1 MFTWPSDRNQ
11 WLCIL
16 GHRMLQFCTSGQTM
30 VQTPESAIKAVV
42 NPNDLHASRGQA
54 MVQFAAKRWFKSHAA
69 IGERSVSG
77 GLHET
82 ERSGVKEAWGYPSGG
97 GRAQVGRSGRQAKR
111 CPNMRAEGT
120 EDTTGR
126 RSAIRIAKP
135 SSRSLHSLRS
145 DSRKSPRIQ
154 MDEAFHCRCRQIGLV
169 AVLRWI

>member
-11 WLCIL
+11 WL

-82 ERSGVKEAWGYPSGG
+82 ERSAVKEAWGYPSGG

-120 EDTTGR
+120 EETTGPAVEQSVSQNR
-126 RSAIRIAKP
+126 R
-135 SSRSLHSLRS
+135 L
-145 DSRKSPRIQ
+145 
-154 MDEAFHCRCRQIGLV
+154 EAFIVSDWGRDLIPCSQRRKDSINGV
-169 AVLRWI
+169 GRSV

>member
-69 IGERSVSG
+69 IGERS
-77 GLHET
+77 
-82 ERSGVKEAWGYPSGG
+82 A
-97 GRAQVGRSGRQAKR
+97 
-111 CPNMRAEGT
+111 AEGCT
-120 EDTTGR
+120 KRNEV
-126 RSAIRIAKP
+126 
-135 SSRSLHSLRS
+135 
-145 DSRKSPRIQ
+145 Q
-154 MDEAFHCRCRQIGLV
+154 
-169 AVLRWI
+169 

>member
-69 IGERSVSG
+69 AIGERS
-77 GLHET
+77 
-82 ERSGVKEAWGYPSGG
+82 A
-97 GRAQVGRSGRQAKR
+97 
-111 CPNMRAEGT
+111 AEGCT
-120 EDTTGR
+120 KRNEV
-126 RSAIRIAKP
+126 
-135 SSRSLHSLRS
+135 
-145 DSRKSPRIQ
+145 Q
-154 MDEAFHCRCRQIGLV
+154 
-169 AVLRWI
+169 